1 MAANIDE
8 FDDLFLTDEE
18 RAAKKQAQE
27 TAKRKKQ
34 QDFDFSS
41 IDDIPS
47 LDDEIPQQQ
56 KKKTSFDDSSSSIRD
71 SLGGSLFGNIDLDS
85 KKKEASKKWEEL
97 NGKAETFNKK
107 ADDAANDAMDFLGE
121 KGKEAVDTAKDY
133 FGKAKDYAY
142 DLEEKMRKK
151 DEEAETKLKNPTHKV
166 GDDLL
171 GSYDSLF
178 EKAKGFNDRFQEK
191 VKDTFNIG
199 DDKKMKITK
208 VEPPKKDDTPTRV
221 LGFEDLDGDGD
232 PIFDD
237 AIIED

>member
-18 RAAKKQAQE
+18 RAAKKRAQE
-27 TAKRKKQ
+27 VAKRKTQ

-41 IDDIPS
+41 LDDIPS
-47 LDDEIPQQQ
+47 LDNETPEPQ
-56 KKKTSFDDSSSSIRD
+56 KKKTSFDDSFASIRD
-71 SLGGSLFGNIDLDS
+71 SLGGSLFGSLDLDS
-85 KKKEASKKWEEL
+85 KKQEAAKKWEDL
-97 NGKAETFNKK
+97 NDKAETFNKK
-107 ADDAANDAMDFLGE
+107 ADNAANDAMDFLGE

-151 DEEAETKLKNPTHKV
+151 DEEAEAKLKNSKHKI

-171 GSYDSLF
+171 SSYDSLF
-178 EKAKGFNDRFQEK
+178 EKAKDFNNRFEEK
-191 VKDTFNIG
+191 VKDTFNLG
-199 DDKKMKITK
+199 NDKKIKITE
-208 VEPPKKDDTPTRV
+208 VEPPKKDDTPTKIR
-221 LGFEDLDGDGD
+221 GFEDLDGDGD

-237 AIIED
+237 AILD